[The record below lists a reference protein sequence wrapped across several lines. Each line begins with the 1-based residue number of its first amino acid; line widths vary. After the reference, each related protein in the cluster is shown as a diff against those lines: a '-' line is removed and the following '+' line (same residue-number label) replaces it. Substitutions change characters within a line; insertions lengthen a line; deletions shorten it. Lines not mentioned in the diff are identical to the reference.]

1 MDMKQHKANDECLR
15 DLLRGNVP
23 GMADDFFE
31 GRLRHKL
38 DRVDACRPARGWA
51 RWLPGGL
58 AAAVLLM
65 CHRQAWE
72 GVLTL
77 SRWVVEAADRLGSL
91 GSLDVRSALARPR
104 RQEILACVNRYR
116 KLMV

>member
-1 MDMKQHKANDECLR
+1 MKKNKSNDECLR
-15 DLLRGNVP
+15 DLLRGDVP
-23 GMADDFFE
+23 GLADDFFE

-58 AAAVLLM
+58 AAAVLLV

-72 GVLTL
+72 GVLAL

-91 GSLDVRSALARPR
+91 GSLDVRWVLAGG
-104 RQEILACVNRYR
+104 LAVVCGVLAYPLAKRW
-116 KLMV
+116 L

>member
-1 MDMKQHKANDECLR
+1 MKKNKSNDERLR
-15 DLLRGNVP
+15 DLLRGDVP
-23 GMADDFFE
+23 DVERDFFE

-58 AAAVLLM
+58 AAAVLLV

-72 GVLTL
+72 GVLAL
-77 SRWVVEAADRLGSL
+77 SRWVVEVVGWLGL
-91 GSLDVRSALARPR
+91 FGSLDVRWVLAGG
-104 RQEILACVNRYR
+104 LAVVCGVLAYPLAKRW
-116 KLMV
+116 L